1 MICTKIGSYHRTI
14 IIEIWSETPSNKQ
27 KYSSDEIEAAHN
39 QIFMVIFEKTNHSRQ
54 NSMNGRQMCFYCCV
68 RIFFII
74 ALSKH
79 NVLTDCPR
87 VRQTKAKR
95 AKSRNLMKLG
105 WVNQLIGRIDHAKY
119 FWPETTLMAVA
130 AHPNFQF
137 TNKN

>member
-1 MICTKIGSYHRTI
+1 MTSLSSSLWFGTKIGLHYRTI

-74 ALSKH
+74 ALCKH
-79 NVLTDCPR
+79 VAKHDAFFTKEWNEYQVWNMLKARTALWRND
-87 VRQTKAKR
+87 VINTLKWSLVTSFRQKT
-95 AKSRNLMKLG
+95 M
-105 WVNQLIGRIDHAKY
+105 
-119 FWPETTLMAVA
+119 
-130 AHPNFQF
+130 
-137 TNKN
+137 